1 VCGDDPEIKRDPWG
15 AWDSYYGDRV
25 GGEGGRDSQG
35 GRLTTE
41 ATTRITIG
49 ILEYWNCGMMGKEYK
64 PRNQI
69 FFDLPKIPLFH
80 HSMDFIEGLIDG
92 NNSKH

>member
-1 VCGDDPEIKRDPWG
+1 VFGDDSEVEGDSWG
-15 AWDSYYGDRV
+15 SGDTYYGDRV
-25 GGEGGRDSQG
+25 GGESGRDCQSR
-35 GRLTTE
+35 RLTTE

-69 FFDLPKIPLFH
+69 FFDLSKIPLFQ
-80 HSMDFIEGLIDG
+80 HSIIPWI
-92 NNSKH
+92 SSRA